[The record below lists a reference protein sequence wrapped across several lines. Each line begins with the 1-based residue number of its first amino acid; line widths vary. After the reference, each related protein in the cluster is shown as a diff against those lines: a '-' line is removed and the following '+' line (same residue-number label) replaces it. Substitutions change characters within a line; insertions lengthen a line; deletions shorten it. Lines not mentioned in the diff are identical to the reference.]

1 MEGSPQSTYDHAESG
16 HSKRPRLDGGADIT
30 EEELAALPWGPH
42 AGSLHDG
49 YEPTFNPEEDL
60 EVIVGQVLTSP
71 HENAARS
78 TDIITTELRKSGMS
92 CGEAL
97 PLGNCAPESVARS
110 IESFSKKQA
119 TVGEATRSDQKI
131 R

>member
-1 MEGSPQSTYDHAESG
+1 MLGLLPYPLRHLLAIIFMEGSPQSTYDHAESG

-49 YEPTFNPEEDL
+49 YQPTFNPEEDL

-71 HENAARS
+71 Q
-78 TDIITTELRKSGMS
+78 T
-92 CGEAL
+92 
-97 PLGNCAPESVARS
+97 
-110 IESFSKKQA
+110 
-119 TVGEATRSDQKI
+119 
-131 R
+131 